1 MADERDEAGEAERP
15 VSPPVIDL
23 DAEEVRADD
32 AAGAA
37 EAAEAAEAEP
47 ENAARTSRFSPAA
60 MLVTGLAVL
69 IIAAGSWAA
78 FTFAP
83 RARPE
88 ASDSQF
94 TQRLQKIE
102 SANQQMLARIDELA
116 GLLNELK
123 ARPPQQQVQSDP
135 AELDA
140 LKQQMSDMNG
150 RINTLGD
157 ALGGIESSLKN
168 IEGGQGSQQK
178 EIESTAQ
185 RIGEIQSQLK
195 AEPAPQPAATEN
207 TSALAAALVK
217 LKAAESE
224 GRPFAQ
230 ELQRFNALAPGMDA
244 AGSLQAYA
252 GNGVATVADLS
263 AKLQET
269 LVTLKTPAA
278 PVESPSGSGVWDS
291 LKAKAAS
298 LISVRRIDDARW
310 VAAAEEAQA
319 RLEEGDLALAVKA
332 IRGVSGDPPP
342 PIKAWLEAAEARL
355 ASDRALE
362 SVSAEVLKK
371 LGGGA

>member
-15 VSPPVIDL
+15 VQPPVIDIE
-23 DAEEVRADD
+23 AEEVRADD

-37 EAAEAAEAEP
+37 EAPEAETAG
-47 ENAARTSRFSPAA
+47 AAKKLRFRPTSALLA
-60 MLVTGLAVL
+60 GLVVL
-69 IIAAGSWAA
+69 IIAVGSWAA

-83 RARPE
+83 RTRP
-88 ASDSQF
+88 AATDSQF
-94 TQRLQKIE
+94 TQRLQTIE
-102 SANQQMLARIDELA
+102 SANQQMLARIEELA

-123 ARPPQQQVQSDP
+123 ARPQQQVQSDP
-135 AELDA
+135 AELSA
-140 LKQQMSDMNG
+140 LKQQMSEING
-150 RINTLGD
+150 RMNTLND
-157 ALGGIESSLKN
+157 ALGGIESSLKT

-185 RIGEIQSQLK
+185 RIGDIQSQLN
-195 AEPAPQPAATEN
+195 AEPALPPVATDN
-207 TSALAAALVK
+207 PSALAAALVK

-230 ELQRFNALAPGMDA
+230 ELRTFNALAPGITAA
-244 AGSLQAYA
+244 AGLQAYA
-252 GNGVATVADLS
+252 GSGVAPMADLS
-263 AKLQET
+263 AKLQEA

-278 PVESPSGSGVWDS
+278 PVETAAGSGVWDS

-298 LISVRRIDDARW
+298 LISVRKIDDAKW
-310 VAAAEEAQA
+310 ITAAEDAQA

-342 PIKAWLEAAEARL
+342 QLQAWLEAAEARL

-362 SVSAEVLKK
+362 DVSADVLKK

>member
-1 MADERDEAGEAERP
+1 MADERDEAGEGERP
-15 VSPPVIDL
+15 VQPPVIDL

-32 AAGAA
+32 AAGS
-37 EAAEAAEAEP
+37 AEAAEAEP
-47 ENAARTSRFSPAA
+47 ESAARKSRISPAA
-60 MLVTGLAVL
+60 VVVTGLVVL
-69 IIAAGSWAA
+69 IVAAGSWAA
-78 FTFAP
+78 FTLAP
-83 RARPE
+83 RMRTE
-88 ASDSQF
+88 AGDSQF
-94 TQRLQKIE
+94 TQRLQTIE

-123 ARPPQQQVQSDP
+123 ARPPQQQAQSDP

-140 LKQQMSDMNG
+140 LKQQMSDING
-150 RINTLGD
+150 RINTLSD

-195 AEPAPQPAATEN
+195 AEPAPQPADN
-207 TSALAAALVK
+207 TSAIAAALVK

-224 GRPFAQ
+224 GRSFAQ
-230 ELQRFNALAPGMDA
+230 ELQTFNALAPGMESA
-244 AGSLQAYA
+244 SSLQAYA
-252 GNGVATVADLS
+252 GNGVATMADLS
-263 AKLQET
+263 AKLKET
-269 LVTLKTPAA
+269 LVTLNTPAA
-278 PVESPSGSGVWDS
+278 PAESPSGSGVWDS

-310 VAAAEEAQA
+310 VAAAEDAQA

-332 IRGVSGDPPP
+332 IRGVSGEPPP
-342 PIKAWLEAAEARL
+342 QLKAWLEAAEARL

-362 SVSAEVLKK
+362 SVSADVLKK